1 MTPSPGWGILGTGLI
16 AGIFVDDLRIDG
28 HRIAA
33 VGSRTAG
40 SAQAFAAAQGID
52 RAHGGY
58 EELVTDPEV
67 DIVYVA
73 TPNSLHREH
82 ALLAIDA
89 GKHVLVEKPFALDA
103 AEAAE
108 IVAAGRSAGVAVMEA
123 MWTRFLPHMMRL
135 REIAESTVLGDIRSV
150 FADHGQLLPAAPT
163 HRVNDPRLGGGALL
177 DLGVYPLSFAV
188 DFLGLPERV
197 LAHAAL
203 GPTGVD
209 RQTAVITVHAGGRQ
223 ALSYAGLSARSP
235 VRAAIVGTD
244 ARVEIDPWWYNST
257 GFTVLDP
264 SDRVIERFRS
274 ETSGRGM
281 QYQARELEHV
291 VRAGRT
297 ESELLPLDESIGI
310 MAVLDDV
317 RAQIGVRFPTP
328 A

>member
-163 HRVNDPRLGGGALL
+163 HRVNDPRLGGGERSSTSGGSIPSRSPSISWGGCPSGFLRMPRWGADGGGRPADRGDHGTRRRPPGAVLCRVVGTEPGQGSDRRHGCARGDRSLVVQL
-177 DLGVYPLSFAV
+177 DGVHGARPVGSGDRAV
-188 DFLGLPERV
+188 PERDQRSR
-197 LAHAAL
+197 HAVS
-203 GPTGVD
+203 GT
-209 RQTAVITVHAGGRQ
+209 RAG
-223 ALSYAGLSARSP
+223 AR
-235 VRAAIVGTD
+235 G
-244 ARVEIDPWWYNST
+244 
-257 GFTVLDP
+257 
-264 SDRVIERFRS
+264 
-274 ETSGRGM
+274 
-281 QYQARELEHV
+281 
-291 VRAGRT
+291 AGRT
-297 ESELLPLDESIGI
+297 NRE
-310 MAVLDDV
+310 
-317 RAQIGVRFPTP
+317 RAAAAG
-328 A
+328 